1 MEALKFTPIG
11 LLRKD
16 TKIREISIS
25 KIRPNPYQPRKY
37 LNRNALEELAASI
50 TEYGVLEP
58 ILVRKMSGAYYE
70 LVAGER
76 RLQAAEIAGLT
87 TIPCMVVSVNDNDSI
102 FMAWIENLQRETL
115 HFLEEGEG
123 YASIMEDY
131 GLTQEELAAKLNKS
145 QSYVANKLRLLK
157 LSDEAKRLIVE
168 HKLSERHARAILKLP
183 DANSQ
188 TEAIRFVVQED
199 LTVKRT
205 EDMVLMIMERIRA
218 GQGVLQGEQREKRL
232 VSDLRLFTNSITQSV
247 DIIKK
252 SGMDVEYEK
261 RQAGDCCDI
270 HIKVMGNLWENC

>member
-1 MEALKFTPIG
+1 MEALKFSNIG
-11 LLRKD
+11 LLRRD
-16 TKIREISIS
+16 TKIKELSIS

-50 TEYGVLEP
+50 LEYGVLQP
-58 ILVRKMSGAYYE
+58 ILVRKMGGSNFE

-87 TIPCMVVSVNDNDSI
+87 SIPCIIVSVNDNDSI

-131 GLTQEELAAKLNKS
+131 GLTQEELAGKLNKS
-145 QSYVANKLRLLK
+145 QSCIANKLRLLK
-157 LSDEAKRLIVE
+157 LSDEAKRLVVE
-168 HKLSERHARAILKLP
+168 YKLSERHARAVLKLP
-183 DANSQ
+183 DEKSQ
-188 TEAIRFVVQED
+188 IEAIRFIVQED

-205 EDMVLMIMERIRA
+205 EDMVLMLMERIRC
-218 GQGVLQGEQREKRL
+218 GQSLEKGEQREKRL
-232 VSDLRLFTNSITQSV
+232 VNDLRLFTNSITQSV

-261 RQAGDCCDI
+261 SQSGDFCDI
-270 HIKVMGNLWENC
+270 HIKVAGNIWEN